1 MLTFIQEKIHAQPA
15 YQELLAA
22 IEAGKN
28 PALIGLLRS
37 ARLPVLA
44 ALQTSLN
51 RPILLLTNRTDN
63 ALALIDELTL
73 WISDVDVKL
82 FPEPDP
88 LFYERAPWGESTRR
102 DRIQV
107 LASLAAEMIPG
118 APKPERLPILIAPA
132 RSAITRTIP
141 KRDFVKAT
149 RTLKSGQ
156 TISLTK
162 LVQEWVKSGYQ
173 PATVVVSPGQFAR
186 RGGILDIW
194 PAGDRFPARIE
205 FFGDEV
211 EMLRRF
217 DPSTQ
222 RTIEVFE
229 RLLVTPARE
238 YLLHS
243 LGDST
248 HAPDV
253 NHQEFHIPVLHS
265 AQATLLTYLP
275 RNTLIL
281 IDDLDI
287 LRETVQAIDDQ
298 ASSLREKYIAEGT
311 LAADY
316 PLPYLLWEQFEDDLK
331 TRQAIALGPVSSLP
345 EQTLAGM
352 FVPNQRFGGQLKPFL
367 AHVQEE
373 KEKAAEVIVVSRQA
387 SRLAEIWEEHISTT
401 EKTKI
406 IKGNLENGWKMNAQA
421 GEDICLFTDGEIFG
435 WERVQPRRRPWRKV
449 EPPETGYS
457 DYTAGEFVVHVDH
470 GIGQF
475 RGLVQRTL
483 DGAVSEYLDMEYA
496 KGDRLYVPVHQAN
509 RLTRYV
515 GPNSKAPRMTRLG
528 SSNWKNIKDNVKKE
542 VEKVA
547 TDLLKLYARRK
558 VVNGY
563 AFSSDTVWQRELEA
577 SFPYIETD
585 DQLRVL
591 TEVKQDM
598 EQSKPMDRLVCGDVG
613 YGKTEIAVRAAFKAV
628 MAGKQVAVLVPTTVL
643 AQQHY
648 NTFLER
654 VSAFPVKVQMLSRFR
669 TPQQQQK
676 TLTALAKGE
685 VDVVIGTHRLLS
697 ADVYFRDLGL
707 LIVDEEQRFG
717 VAHKEKIKKM
727 RTNVDILT
735 LTATPIPRTMYMALT
750 GVRDISRL
758 DTPPEERLAA
768 VTHVGEYDPD
778 LVRRAI
784 WRELERGGQVFF
796 VHNRVKTILAMQ
808 RHIHRLVPEARIGV
822 AHGQMPE
829 KILSLRMREFTL
841 GEIDVLLS
849 TSIIESGLDIPNANT
864 LIVDRADMFG
874 LAQLYQ
880 LRGRVGR
887 GAQQAYAYFF
897 KHRQKSPTPEGTLRL
912 ETIAEN
918 TQLGAGYSIA
928 MRDLEIR
935 GAGDILG
942 VRQSGHIAAVGFH
955 LYTRLLAGAVQR
967 LKGETSQDIDP
978 AIAKIGFQA
987 QRPSIQI
994 ALPLA
999 TGIPETY
1006 IPDRTMRLSLYRRM
1020 AELAT
1025 LEEITDLE
1033 EEFEDRFGAL
1043 PKISANLFLQ
1053 LEMKI
1058 LAEKIGLDSI
1068 TTEREQIVLRY
1079 PRGHPLPHSWE
1090 VPANIR
1096 VGETAL
1102 WFQFDIKS
1110 EKWPIELINIL
1121 KNLHYKE

>member
-1 MLTFIQEKIHAQPA
+1 MLTFIQEKFHAQPA
-15 YQELLAA
+15 YQELLEA
-22 IEAGKN
+22 IKAGKN
-28 PALIGLLRS
+28 PALIGLPRS

-44 ALQTSLN
+44 ALQTSLS

-63 ALALIDELTL
+63 ALALIDELAL
-73 WISDVDVKL
+73 WISEADVKL

-88 LFYERAPWGESTRR
+88 LFYERVPWGEGTRR

-118 APKPERLPILIAPA
+118 APKPERLPILVAPA
-132 RSAITRTIP
+132 RAAITRTLP
-141 KRDFVKAT
+141 RRDFVRAT
-149 RTLKSGQ
+149 RTLKKGQ
-156 TISLTK
+156 TVSLTE
-162 LVQEWVKSGYQ
+162 LVREWVKSGYQ
-173 PATVVVSPGQFAR
+173 PSSVVVSPGQFAR

-194 PAGDRFPARIE
+194 PAGDEFPARIE
-205 FFGDEV
+205 FFGDEI

-222 RTIEVFE
+222 RTIEIFE
-229 RLLVTPARE
+229 RLLITPARE
-238 YLLHS
+238 YLLPS
-243 LGDST
+243 PGNGT
-248 HAPDV
+248 HAQGE
-253 NHQEFHIPVLHS
+253 NYQEFHIPALHP
-265 AQATLLTYLP
+265 AQTTLLTYLP

-287 LRETVQAIDDQ
+287 LRETIKAIDDQ
-298 ASSLREKYIAEGT
+298 ASSLRERNIADGT

-316 PLPYLLWEQFEDDLK
+316 PLPYLPWAQFEDELNA
-331 TRQAIALGPVSSLP
+331 RQTMALGPVSSSP

-352 FVPNQRFGGQLKPFL
+352 FAPNQRFGGQLKPFL
-367 AHVQEE
+367 AHVQEK
-373 KEKAAEVIVVSRQA
+373 KEKTVEVVVVSRQA
-387 SRLAEIWEEHISTT
+387 SRLAEIWKEHVSTT
-401 EKTKI
+401 EEPRI
-406 IKGNLENGWKMNAQA
+406 VKGNLENGWRMNAQE
-421 GEDICLFTDGEIFG
+421 GKDICLFTDGEIFG

-449 EPPETGYS
+449 EPPETEYN
-457 DYTAGEFVVHVDH
+457 DYEVGEYVVHVDH

-475 RGLVQRTL
+475 RGLARRTL
-483 DGAVSEYLDMEYA
+483 DGAMGEYLDMEYA
-496 KGDRLYVPVHQAN
+496 EGDRLYVPVHQAN

-515 GPNSKAPRMTRLG
+515 GPNSKAPRVTRLG
-528 SSNWKNIKDNVKKE
+528 SSRWKRLKDNVKKE
-542 VEKVA
+542 VEKIA

-558 VVNGY
+558 IVDGY
-563 AFSSDTVWQRELEA
+563 SFSPDTVWQRELEA

-598 EQSKPMDRLVCGDVG
+598 EYPKPMDRLVCGDVG

-654 VSAFPVKVQMLSRFR
+654 MSAFPVKVHMLSRFR
-669 TPQQQQK
+669 TPRQQK
-676 TLTALAKGE
+676 KTLVGLAKGE
-685 VDVVIGTHRLLS
+685 VDIVIGTHRLLS

-707 LIVDEEQRFG
+707 LVVDEEQRFG

-758 DTPPEERLAA
+758 DTPPEERLAT
-768 VTHVGEYDPD
+768 VTHVGDYDPD
-778 LVRRAI
+778 LIRRAI

-796 VHNRVKTILAMQ
+796 VHNRVKTIQAMR
-808 RHIHRLVPEARIGV
+808 RHLHNLVPEARIGI

-829 KILSLRMREFTL
+829 KVLSLRMREFTL

-897 KHRQKSPTPEGTLRL
+897 KHRQKLPTPEGHLRL

-942 VRQSGHIAAVGFH
+942 VHQSGHIEAVGFH

-967 LKGETSQDIDP
+967 LKGEMPQD
-978 AIAKIGFQA
+978 AKLAVAKIGFQA

-1006 IPDRTMRLSLYRRM
+1006 IHDRSMRLSLYRRM

-1025 LEEITDLE
+1025 LEEVSDLE
-1033 EEFEDRFGAL
+1033 EEFEDRFGPL

-1053 LEMKI
+1053 LNMKI
-1058 LAEKIGLDSI
+1058 LAEKIGLESI
-1068 TTEREQIVLRY
+1068 TTEQ
-1079 PRGHPLPHSWE
+1079 
-1090 VPANIR
+1090 
-1096 VGETAL
+1096 
-1102 WFQFDIKS
+1102 K
-1110 EKWPIELINIL
+1110 
-1121 KNLHYKE
+1121 